1 MIRLENVSKKYGNF
15 AAVSNLDLEV
25 RPGELFGF
33 LGPNGAGKTTTI
45 KMITGLLK
53 PSAGKVFI
61 AGHDLERE
69 PLAAKRVIG
78 YIPDRSFLYDKL
90 TGREFLHFM
99 GGLYRMAD
107 GHCHDRAGELLELF
121 ELDPWQNELIESYS
135 HGMKQKLIMAAAL
148 LHRPRLIVVDE
159 PMVGLDPKSARMVR
173 AIYREWVA
181 QGGTVFMST
190 HTMEIAETMCD
201 RIGIVNEGKLIA
213 CGTMAE
219 LRRGAGADQTG
230 RLESIFLKLTG
241 GEQIREFVQVLQSP
255 FSKEE

>member
-1 MIRLENVSKKYGNF
+1 MIRLENVTKKYGSF
-15 AAVSNLDLEV
+15 AAVSDLDLEV

-53 PSAGKVFI
+53 PTAGKVFI
-61 AGHDLERE
+61 DGHDLEKE
-69 PLAAKRVIG
+69 PLAAKKVIG

-90 TGREFLHFM
+90 TGKEFLHFV
-99 GGLYRMAD
+99 GGLYGMAD
-107 GHCHDRAGELLELF
+107 GNCDVRARELLELF
-121 ELDPWQNELIESYS
+121 ELDLWQNELIESYS

-159 PMVGLDPKSARMVR
+159 PMVGLDPKSARMAK
-173 AIYREWVA
+173 AIYREWVT

-219 LRRGAGADQTG
+219 LRANAGADHTG

-241 GEQIREFVQVLQSP
+241 GEQIREFLQILRSP
-255 FSKEE
+255 F